1 MIKFLKGQSRFLY
14 RDTAGKEHFE
24 AMLVCDTAAELAG
37 VTELDGTVLSFGSVA
52 YAVRD
57 AAFYVLDSSGTWHSS
72 ADGSE
77 PEDPETANKLNLSP
91 LIADLSAAKLTSQP
105 LDTAESEVTA
115 DDHTVGRTES
125 E

>member
-1 MIKFLKGQSRFLY
+1 MIKQIPGRSIFLDDETIFAELI
-14 RDTAGKEHFE
+14 
-24 AMLVCDTAAELAG
+24 CDTITELAG

-72 ADGSE
+72 ADSSE
-77 PEDPETANKLNLSP
+77 PEDPETASKLNLSP
-91 LIADLSAAKLTSQP
+91 LTADLSAAKLTSQP
-105 LDTAESEVTA
+105 LDTAESEVIA
-115 DDHTVGRTES
+115 DDLNVGSAES